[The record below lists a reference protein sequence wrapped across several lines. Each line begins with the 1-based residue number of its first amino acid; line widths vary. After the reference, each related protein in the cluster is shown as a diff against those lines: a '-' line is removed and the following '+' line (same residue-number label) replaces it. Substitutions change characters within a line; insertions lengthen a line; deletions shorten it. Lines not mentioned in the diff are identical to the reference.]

1 LADGSSGLVGQRELV
16 LITEDDWESQRDIRT
31 AALADAPDMFGST
44 LADALGFDEQDWRRG
59 IRATTCWQLRQAGM
73 PVGMV
78 RLSVREGG
86 ADCDR
91 VGPAAPGRTA
101 YLISMF
107 VAPEARGTGAG
118 EQLVATVAAEAKRL
132 GYQQLW
138 LDVAKHNEAAARLYT
153 RTGFRWAESDGA
165 SRHDDRHC
173 ELSMVLDL

>member
-1 LADGSSGLVGQRELV
+1 MADGSSGLVGQRELV

-91 VGPAAPGRTA
+91 VVPAAPGRTA
-101 YLISMF
+101 YLISMY
-107 VAPEARGTGAG
+107 VAPQVRGTGAG
-118 EQLVATVAAEAKRL
+118 EQLVAAAALEAKRL

-138 LDVAKHNEAAARLYT
+138 LDVAKHNAAAARLYE
-153 RTGFRWAESDGA
+153 RVGFRWAEPPPGQA
-165 SRHDDRHC
+165 PDDRHC
-173 ELSMVLDL
+173 ELSMVFGL